1 MEGGRPR
8 DSGSWHRTGW
18 GVGLRGLAHQEVCVI
33 LTGLASQTPPHR
45 DSGRL
50 GDGGCCVSGSW
61 IICFIFPCPQDPAWG
76 PVDLGE
82 LFQRHTLLPLP
93 GASHAGFEIPS
104 GLQPVSERGLFSQL
118 CCSLPDSRSLPKGKA
133 FVSSVVKWSMA
144 VERLVTSSLARL
156 SYITQN
162 SFSWVFSVKVDHE

>member
-1 MEGGRPR
+1 M
-8 DSGSWHRTGW
+8 
-18 GVGLRGLAHQEVCVI
+18 GLRGLAHQEVCVI

-61 IICFIFPCPQDPAWG
+61 TVCFTFPCPQDPAWG

-93 GASHAGFEIPS
+93 GASHDSFRSKHAPEGTHPGFEIPS
-104 GLQPVSERGLFSQL
+104 GLQPVSERGLLGQL
-118 CCSLPDSRSLPKGKA
+118 LLQPPRLQVSPKRESLRFL
-133 FVSSVVKWSMA
+133 SSEAETMA

-162 SFSWVFSVKVDHE
+162 SFSWVFSVKVGHE

>member
-1 MEGGRPR
+1 M
-8 DSGSWHRTGW
+8 
-18 GVGLRGLAHQEVCVI
+18 GLRGLAHQEVCVI

-61 IICFIFPCPQDPAWG
+61 IICFIFLCPQDPAWG

-93 GASHAGFEIPS
+93 GASHDSFRSKHAPEGTHPGFEIPS

-133 FVSSVVKWSMA
+133 SVSSVVTWSMA

-162 SFSWVFSVKVDHE
+162 SLSWVFSVKVGHE